1 MNFHIQANTIAVA
14 NVLYFRTLNGF
25 PPTIGADFQ
34 TDWNKWSS
42 NNLKSPTICGRSP
55 PVNDGKVSEVFK
67 SCSIYTNKVVNY
79 WMIFWKGIRDKQA
92 TLLPQHKKGIFISS
106 HWIFT
111 IFICL
116 VISAMRCREILFQ
129 PNLTQLFRFWKWNKT
144 WLKMCTKDRTPETS
158 QSFTLKPFSHYL
170 FWKHIWTLFWKI
182 GIKKL

>member
-1 MNFHIQANTIAVA
+1 MPYLNQQGGQLLDDFLKRDPWKAGDIIA
-14 NVLYFRTLNGF
+14 T
-25 PPTIGADFQ
+25 T
-34 TDWNKWSS
+34 
-42 NNLKSPTICGRSP
+42 
-55 PVNDGKVSEVFK
+55 
-67 SCSIYTNKVVNY
+67 
-79 WMIFWKGIRDKQA
+79 
-92 TLLPQHKKGIFISS
+92 QHKKGIFISS

-170 FWKHIWTLFWKI
+170 FWKHIWTLFGKLESKNCNKI
-182 GIKKL
+182 QPCWIEKHKN